1 MQNLFISKRKF
12 FLFFICS
19 FLFTYLLFFYKIYL
33 YKSIIIPYTIKPYD
47 ICITYPKLWIIIKLY
62 SIFIFIFSKI
72 IIFNNVYLKI
82 NSENN
87 NNNNY
92 NNNNNNNIEVKN
104 LNTNELNLLVGYNYN
119 NKKKIYLT
127 EKSLFQNILIT
138 GTIGSGKTS
147 SAIYPFLEQLISF
160 ENNNINKK
168 LGMLILDVKGNMFF
182 QVKEYV
188 KKYNREKDLI
198 VISLFSGEKYNP
210 IYKPN
215 ISPIV
220 LANRLKTIL
229 TLFSPN
235 SSENYWLDKV
245 EQILTECIKFC
256 RIYNNG
262 YVTFKEIHE
271 LISSN
276 KYYKNKI
283 IKIKKL
289 FLKGKLNNIQ
299 IYDILSSIKFLE
311 NEYFSLDLRT
321 FNILKSEITRIT
333 NVFISDYNILNTF
346 SSPKK
351 ELSFKNFNE
360 VFNKGK
366 IVVLSMNIFEY
377 KNLAKIIATYLK
389 LDFQTEVMTRLK
401 NNKKNLRT
409 VCFISDEFHEYVT
422 TTDADFFSQSR
433 EAKCINIV
441 STQSYSSILNTIHD
455 ESASKVIIQ
464 NLVNKLWFRTD
475 DIFTIENAQK
485 QIGKEDKKKISKSIS
500 ENSNE
505 TNYNFISNSFLSKKS
520 NISESISTQIQNDYI
535 FDFNFFTQNLE
546 TFSCLSFLSNGNQIL
561 PPTKLKMIPFFEK
574 GGFNE

>member
-1 MQNLFISKRKF
+1 MQNLFNSKRKF
-12 FLFFICS
+12 FLSFICS
-19 FLFTYLLFFYKIYL
+19 FLFTYILLFYKIYF
-33 YKSIIIPYTIKPYD
+33 YKSIIIPYSIKPYD
-47 ICITYPKLWIIIKLY
+47 ICITYPKLWIFIKLY
-62 SIFIFIFSKI
+62 SIFIFVFSKI
-72 IIFNNVYLKI
+72 IIFNNIYRKM
-82 NSENN
+82 SSKNN
-87 NNNNY
+87 NKKTEEN
-92 NNNNNNNIEVKN
+92 N

-119 NKKKIYLT
+119 NKNKIYLT
-127 EKSLFQNILIT
+127 EKGLFQNILIT

-256 RIYNNG
+256 RIYNNS

-289 FLKGKLNNIQ
+289 FQKGKLNNIQ
-299 IYDILSSIKFLE
+299 IYDILSSINFLE
-311 NEYFSLDLRT
+311 NEYFSLDSRT

-333 NVFISDYNILNTF
+333 NVFISDYNVLNTF

-401 NNKKNLRT
+401 NNKNNLRT

-455 ESASKVIIQ
+455 ENASKVIIQ

-546 TFSCLSFLSNGNQIL
+546 TFSCLSFLSTGNQIL

>member
-1 MQNLFISKRKF
+1 MQNLFNSKRKF

-19 FLFTYLLFFYKIYL
+19 FLFTYILFFYKIYF
-33 YKSIIIPYTIKPYD
+33 YKSIIIPYSIKPYD
-47 ICITYPKLWIIIKLY
+47 ICITYPKLWIFIKLY
-62 SIFIFIFSKI
+62 SIFIFVFTKI
-72 IIFNNVYLKI
+72 IIFNNIYRKM
-82 NSENN
+82 SSKNN
-87 NNNNY
+87 NKKTEEN
-92 NNNNNNNIEVKN
+92 N

-119 NKKKIYLT
+119 NKNKIYLT

-289 FLKGKLNNIQ
+289 FQKGKLNNIQ
-299 IYDILSSIKFLE
+299 IYDILSSINFLE
-311 NEYFSLDLRT
+311 NEYFSLDSRT

-333 NVFISDYNILNTF
+333 NVFISDYNVLNTF

-401 NNKKNLRT
+401 NNKNNLRT

-441 STQSYSSILNTIHD
+441 STQSYSSILKTIHD
-455 ESASKVIIQ
+455 ENASKVIIQ

-546 TFSCLSFLSNGNQIL
+546 TFSCLSFLSTGNQIL

>member
-1 MQNLFISKRKF
+1 MQNLFNSKRKF

-19 FLFTYLLFFYKIYL
+19 FLFTYILFFYKIYF
-33 YKSIIIPYTIKPYD
+33 YKSIIIPYSIKPYD
-47 ICITYPKLWIIIKLY
+47 ICITYPKLWIFIKLY
-62 SIFIFIFSKI
+62 SIFIFVFSKI
-72 IIFNNVYLKI
+72 IIFNNIYRKM
-82 NSENN
+82 SSKNN
-87 NNNNY
+87 NKKTEEN
-92 NNNNNNNIEVKN
+92 N

-119 NKKKIYLT
+119 NKNKIFLT

-289 FLKGKLNNIQ
+289 FQKGKLNNIQ
-299 IYDILSSIKFLE
+299 IYDILSSINFLE
-311 NEYFSLDLRT
+311 NEYFSLDSRT

-333 NVFISDYNILNTF
+333 NVFISDYNVLNTF

-366 IVVLSMNIFEY
+366 IVVLSMNIFEH

-401 NNKKNLRT
+401 NNKNNLRT

-455 ESASKVIIQ
+455 ENASKVIIQ

>member
-1 MQNLFISKRKF
+1 MQNLFNSKRKF
-12 FLFFICS
+12 FWFFICS
-19 FLFTYLLFFYKIYL
+19 FLFTYILFFYKIYF
-33 YKSIIIPYTIKPYD
+33 YKSIIIPYSIKPYD
-47 ICITYPKLWIIIKLY
+47 ICITYPKLWNFIKLY
-62 SIFIFIFSKI
+62 SIFIFVFSKI
-72 IIFNNVYLKI
+72 IIFNNIYRKM
-82 NSENN
+82 SSKNN
-87 NNNNY
+87 NKKTEEN
-92 NNNNNNNIEVKN
+92 N

-119 NKKKIYLT
+119 NKNKIYLT

-283 IKIKKL
+283 IKLKKL
-289 FLKGKLNNIQ
+289 FQKGKLNNIQ
-299 IYDILSSIKFLE
+299 IYDILSSINFLE
-311 NEYFSLDLRT
+311 NEYFSLDSRT

-333 NVFISDYNILNTF
+333 NVFISDYNVLNTF

-401 NNKKNLRT
+401 NNKNNLRT

-455 ESASKVIIQ
+455 ENASKVIIQ

-505 TNYNFISNSFLSKKS
+505 TNYNYISNSFLSKKS

>member
-1 MQNLFISKRKF
+1 MQNLFNSKRKF
-12 FLFFICS
+12 FWFFICS
-19 FLFTYLLFFYKIYL
+19 FLFTYILFFYKIYF
-33 YKSIIIPYTIKPYD
+33 YKSIIIPYSIKPYD
-47 ICITYPKLWIIIKLY
+47 ICITYPKLWNFIKLY
-62 SIFIFIFSKI
+62 SIFIFVFSKI
-72 IIFNNVYLKI
+72 IIFNNVYRKM

-87 NNNNY
+87 NKK
-92 NNNNNNNIEVKN
+92 IEVNN

-119 NKKKIYLT
+119 NKNKIYLT

-289 FLKGKLNNIQ
+289 FQKGKLNNIQ
-299 IYDILSSIKFLE
+299 IYDILSSINFLE
-311 NEYFSLDLRT
+311 NEYFSLDSRT

-333 NVFISDYNILNTF
+333 NVFISDYNVLNTF

-401 NNKKNLRT
+401 NNKNNLRT

-455 ESASKVIIQ
+455 ENASKVIIQ

-505 TNYNFISNSFLSKKS
+505 TNYNFISNSFISKKS

-561 PPTKLKMIPFFEK
+561 PPTKLKMITFFEK